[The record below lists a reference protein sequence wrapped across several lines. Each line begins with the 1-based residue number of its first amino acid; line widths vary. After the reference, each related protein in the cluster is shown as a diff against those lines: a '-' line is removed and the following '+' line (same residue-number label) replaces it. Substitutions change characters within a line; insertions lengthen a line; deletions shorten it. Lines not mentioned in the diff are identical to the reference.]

1 MIKKYLFLFLPI
13 ILLAIL
19 GNIQNGFAQKTTY
32 KNTAEIDANIPKQYV
47 RLINTIIMKSGIAA
61 TNAARMHGYVGLTLY
76 ESVVA
81 GSPTYRSMAKQLD
94 SFNSP
99 PSPPTPNL
107 LWDVVA
113 DEAMHAVS
121 DSLFSYLYNTLADY
135 NYIRKSLDTLQN
147 SNKLRFQKKY
157 KDLKL
162 MEKSVLFGRAMAAYM
177 YLYSKTDGGHRA
189 TMEET
194 VAKDYG
200 HFEPPTGSS
209 WDDRKTKAGISIQPT
224 WGKNR
229 TFLPNIAAQ
238 TRPADPIP
246 FSIDPNSDFYK
257 QAMESYEISRELTFE
272 QRLIAEYW
280 RDDALVSYTP
290 GGHTIH
296 ILINALEKEKAS
308 LDKFAYAYAKTGIA
322 LNDAFIC
329 CWGVKYATGCIRP
342 INYIRDVID
351 KRFKPSFLTPAF
363 PEYTSGHSTQWGAS
377 AEVLSDIFGNQYAF
391 IDQTDYLRD
400 KLVPRQFKS
409 FDEAAQEASMS
420 RIYGGI
426 HFRQACEVGLEQ
438 GKRIGRQ
445 INKLKWLK

>member
-1 MIKKYLFLFLPI
+1 MKKHFLNYLLIVVVFLF
-13 ILLAIL
+13 
-19 GNIQNGFAQKTTY
+19 GKIQNNFAQKSIS

-47 RLINTIIMKSGIAA
+47 RLLNTLIMRSGIAP

-76 ESVVA
+76 EAVIG
-81 GSPTYRSMAKQLD
+81 GSSTYQSMSKQLNGFD
-94 SFNSP
+94 SP
-99 PSPPTPNL
+99 PSSPTVPL

-113 DEAMHAVS
+113 DEAMHDVS
-121 DSLFSYLYNTLADY
+121 DSLFSYLYATLANY
-135 NYIRKSLDTLQN
+135 NYIRKSLDTLHS
-147 SNKLRFQKKY
+147 SNQRFFQKKY
-157 KDLKL
+157 SDVK
-162 MEKSVLFGRAMAAYM
+162 MIEKSAQYGRMMAAYV
-177 YLYSKTDGGHRA
+177 YLYSKTDGGYRA
-189 TMEET
+189 SMEET
-194 VAKDYG
+194 VARDYG
-200 HFEPPTGSS
+200 HFESAIGSS
-209 WDDRKTKAGISIQPT
+209 WNDYDTKARISIQPT

-229 TFLPNIAAQ
+229 TFLPNINAQ

-246 FSIDPNSDFYK
+246 FSKEVNSDFYK
-257 QAMESYEISRELTFE
+257 QAMECYEISRELTFE

-280 RDDALVSYTP
+280 RDDASATYTP

-296 ILINALEKEKAS
+296 ILVNALEKEKAS
-308 LDKFAYAYAKTGIA
+308 LDKFAYAYAKTSIA
-322 LNDAFIC
+322 INDAFVC
-329 CWGVKYATGCIRP
+329 CWAVKYATSCIRP

-377 AEVLSDIFGNQYAF
+377 AEVLSDIFGNHYAF

-400 KLVPRQFKS
+400 KLVPRKFKS

-420 RIYGGI
+420 RIYAGV

-445 INKLKWLK
+445 VNKLRWLK

>member
-1 MIKKYLFLFLPI
+1 MKKYTFLLSQIVLSVIF
-13 ILLAIL
+13 
-19 GNIQNGFAQKTTY
+19 GNIQGSFAQKTAY
-32 KNTAEIDANIPKQYV
+32 KNTAEIDANIPKNYV
-47 RLINTIIMKSGIAA
+47 RLLNTLIMKSGIAP

-76 ESVVA
+76 EAVVA
-81 GSPTYRSMAKQLD
+81 GSLTYGSMVKQLD
-94 SFNSP
+94 GLGST
-99 PSPPTPNL
+99 PSSSTPNL

-147 SNKLRFQKKY
+147 SNKIRFQKKY
-157 KDLKL
+157 KDAKL
-162 MEKSVLFGRAMAAYM
+162 MQKSIQHGRAVAAYM
-177 YLYSKTDGGHRA
+177 YAYSKTDGGHRA
-189 TMEET
+189 SMEET
-194 VAKDYG
+194 VARDYG
-200 HFEPPTGSS
+200 RFESPVGSS

-246 FSIDPNSDFYK
+246 FSTEPNSDFYK
-257 QAMESYEISRELTFE
+257 QAMECYEISRELTFE
-272 QRLIAEYW
+272 QRLMAEYW
-280 RDDALVSYTP
+280 RDDALVTYTP

-296 ILINALEKEKAS
+296 ILVNALEKEKAS
-308 LDKFAYAYAKTGIA
+308 LDKFAYAYAKTSIA

-329 CWGVKYATGCIRP
+329 CWGVKYTTSCIRP

-391 IDQTDYLRD
+391 VDQTDYLRN

-420 RIYGGI
+420 RLYAGV

-445 INKLKWLK
+445 VNKLKWLK